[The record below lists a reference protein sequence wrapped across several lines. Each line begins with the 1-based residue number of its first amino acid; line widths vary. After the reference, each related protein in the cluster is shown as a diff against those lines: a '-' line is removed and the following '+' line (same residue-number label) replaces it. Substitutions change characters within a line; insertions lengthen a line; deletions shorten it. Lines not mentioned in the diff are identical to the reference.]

1 MSYMALYRKFRP
13 QNFDDVKGQD
23 HIVTALQNQIKADR
37 LGHAYL
43 FTGTRGTGKTTVA
56 KILAKAVNCE
66 NPVNGSPCNCCPSCQ
81 RINEGTSMNVF
92 EIDAASNNGV
102 QNIRDIIDEV
112 AYAPT
117 EGRYKVY
124 IIDEVHMLS
133 TGAFNAML
141 KTLEEPPEYVIFIL
155 ATTEVHKIPITIL
168 SRCQRYDFRRISIDT
183 IADRLKELM
192 VKENVPVEDKAL
204 RYVAKAGD
212 GSMRDSLSLLDQCI
226 AFYLG
231 EELTYDKVLTVLG
244 AVDNDIFS
252 KLLRTLYNRDV
263 TGAIAQLEEM
273 VTQGRDLHQFVVDFT
288 WYMRNLL
295 LVKSDSN
302 MEDVLEVTSEQMA
315 ALREEAEMMDDV
327 MLMRFIREFSE
338 LSNQIKYSSQ
348 KRVLIEIALVKLCR
362 PEMEQDN
369 EALIDRINA
378 VETKL
383 DQGFRAAPVNT
394 SVPGADKKSVKVEK
408 EPLPEAL
415 PEEVEALLGKW
426 KQVVAACGGM
436 LKTVLKDEGTMV
448 TYEGGKVKIVVDE
461 IPGTKSVNADILK
474 DEMWMDELHHIIEEL
489 TGKHVDI
496 ILDNNDTG
504 MPGKKLHTDAVEEF
518 AKRAN
523 LEIETEDF

>member
-1 MSYMALYRKFRP
+1 
-13 QNFDDVKGQD
+13 
-23 HIVTALQNQIKADR
+23 
-37 LGHAYL
+37 
-43 FTGTRGTGKTTVA
+43 
-56 KILAKAVNCE
+56 
-66 NPVNGSPCNCCPSCQ
+66 
-81 RINEGTSMNVF
+81 
-92 EIDAASNNGV
+92 
-102 QNIRDIIDEV
+102 
-112 AYAPT
+112 
-117 EGRYKVY
+117 
-124 IIDEVHMLS
+124 
-133 TGAFNAML
+133 
-141 KTLEEPPEYVIFIL
+141 
-155 ATTEVHKIPITIL
+155 
-168 SRCQRYDFRRISIDT
+168 
-183 IADRLKELM
+183 
-192 VKENVPVEDKAL
+192 
-204 RYVAKAGD
+204 
-212 GSMRDSLSLLDQCI
+212 
-226 AFYLG
+226 
-231 EELTYDKVLTVLG
+231 
-244 AVDNDIFS
+244 VDNDIFS

-394 SVPGADKKSVKVEK
+394 SVPGADRKSVKVEK

-415 PEEVEALLGKW
+415 PEEVQALLGKW

-474 DEMWMDELHHIIEEL
+474 EEMWMDELHHIIEEL

-496 ILDNNDTG
+496 ASLNGLYEINSDQFKDYLVHVLQSSWITFKDVPREEIIGNSFELLAEKYEIDKTDIIKTFEEALEDRTAILTWITKN
-504 MPGKKLHTDAVEEF
+504 
-518 AKRAN
+518 
-523 LEIETEDF
+523 